1 VASRPQQCGLRR
13 KWVGNVP
20 IILIGVVAL
29 IAAGTLQ
36 AIGLRRG

>member
-1 VASRPQQCGLRR
+1 
-13 KWVGNVP
+13 VP

-36 AIGLRRG
+36 AIGMRRS